1 MPPSRTSAAGPAIIP
16 ILGDQLSLNL
26 TSLRAGDKA
35 RDVVVMAEVAEE
47 ATYVR
52 HHKKKI
58 AFLFAAM
65 RHFAAE
71 LEADGW
77 TVRYVR
83 LDDRKNGGSFTSEVA
98 RIARETRA
106 RSIIVTEPG
115 EWRVRELMDTWET
128 ETGLPVT
135 VLPDERFICAR
146 HEFGAWAHGR
156 KSLRMEFFYREM
168 RRKTGLLMDG
178 EEPEGGKWNFDA
190 ENRKPAKADLFIPKP
205 LRFEPNAITREVLD
219 LVAKRF
225 ANHFGDL
232 EPFWFAVTRADAERQ
247 LKHFLKT
254 GLAQFGDYQDAMLL
268 SEPFLYHSILSLYIN
283 CGLLDPLDVCRRV
296 EKEYR
301 AGRAPLNAVEGFIRQ
316 IIGWREYVRGIYW
329 LKMPDYVDGN
339 FLRHTR
345 PLPDFYWTRRHG
357 HGVPQGSHWPDQDG
371 GLCAPHPAADGD
383 GEFCADC
390 RARPETGARMVSCG
404 LRGCVRMGRT
414 AEYAW
419 YEPIRG
425 RWAARLQTL
434 RGERKLHQQDV

>member
-1 MPPSRTSAAGPAIIP
+1 MPPSRTPAASPALIP

-98 RIARETRA
+98 RIARETKA
-106 RSIIVTEPG
+106 RSIVVTEPG
-115 EWRVRELMDTWET
+115 EWRVRELIDTWET

-168 RRKTGLLMDG
+168 RRKTGLLMAG

-190 ENRKPAKADLFIPKP
+190 DNRKPAKADLFIPKP
-205 LRFEPNAITREVLD
+205 LRFAPDAITREVLD

-232 EPFWFAVTRADAERQ
+232 EPFWFAVTRADAEKQ

-254 GLAQFGDYQDAMLL
+254 GLAQVGDYQDAMLL
-268 SEPFLYHSILSLYIN
+268 SEPFLYHSILSL
-283 CGLLDPLDVCRRV
+283 
-296 EKEYR
+296 
-301 AGRAPLNAVEGFIRQ
+301 
-316 IIGWREYVRGIYW
+316 
-329 LKMPDYVDGN
+329 
-339 FLRHTR
+339 
-345 PLPDFYWTRRHG
+345 
-357 HGVPQGSHWPDQDG
+357 
-371 GLCAPHPAADGD
+371 
-383 GEFCADC
+383 
-390 RARPETGARMVSCG
+390 
-404 LRGCVRMGRT
+404 
-414 AEYAW
+414 
-419 YEPIRG
+419 
-425 RWAARLQTL
+425 
-434 RGERKLHQQDV
+434 